1 MPINASFEYAAAE
14 EKYRNANTPE
24 EQLIALEEMLR
35 TAPSHKSSEKFRGD
49 IRLKI
54 KKLRVSI
61 AKQKKSKSGK
71 KGIKKADMQA
81 VIIGLTN
88 SGKSSILKSL
98 TNANPKIASYG
109 FTTIEP
115 EIGTMNYSGC
125 YIQLIDL
132 PPIGSENFDNG
143 LVNNTDLILI
153 VIEKIHEI
161 EHIQELIKNKTA
173 KRIIIFN
180 KIDLYD
186 NNAKRKIYET
196 MKSKRYNF
204 VLVSAETGEGLE
216 ELKEKIFRSY
226 NIIRIYTRQPG
237 KKHDETPVI
246 MLPQSTLEQV
256 AEKILHG
263 YSKKVKFA
271 KIWGPSSKFPGQ
283 QVGLKHILK
292 DKDIV
297 EFYTGWKIKI

>member
-1 MPINASFEYAAAE
+1 MPINASFEYASAE
-14 EKYRNANTPE
+14 EEYRNANTPE

-81 VIIGLTN
+81 VLIGLTN
-88 SGKSSILKSL
+88 SGKSSILKLL

-115 EIGTMNYSGC
+115 EIGTLNYSGC
-125 YIQLIDL
+125 HIQIIDL

-143 LVNNTDLILI
+143 IANNTDLILI
-153 VIEKIHEI
+153 IIEKLHEI
-161 EHIQELIKNKTA
+161 ESLQELIKNKNA
-173 KRIIIFN
+173 KKIIVFN

-186 NNAKRKIYET
+186 ANTKRKIYET

-204 VLVSAETGEGLE
+204 ILISTDTGEGLE
-216 ELKEKIFRSY
+216 ELKEKIFKSF
-226 NIIRIYTRQPG
+226 NIMRVYTRQPG
-237 KKHDETPVI
+237 KREDEVPVI
-246 MLPQSTLEQV
+246 MPPESTLEQV

-263 YSKKVKFA
+263 CSKKVKYA
-271 KIWGPSSKFPGQ
+271 KIWGPSSKFPAQ
-283 QVGLKHILK
+283 QVGLKHVLK
-292 DKDIV
+292 DKDII
-297 EFYTGWKIKI
+297 ELYTE

>member
-1 MPINASFEYAAAE
+1 MPINASFEYAQAE
-14 EKYRNANTPE
+14 ERYRNANTDE
-24 EQLIALEEMLR
+24 EQLKALEEMLR
-35 TAPSHKSSEKFRGD
+35 TAPSHKGSEKFRGD

-54 KKLRVSI
+54 KKLKESI
-61 AKQKKSKSGK
+61 VKQKKSKSGK

-81 VIIGLTN
+81 VLIGLTN
-88 SGKSSILKSL
+88 SGKSSVLKSL

-109 FTTIEP
+109 FTTTEP
-115 EIGTMNYSGC
+115 EIGTLNYSGC
-125 YIQLIDL
+125 HIQIIDL

-143 LVNNTDLILI
+143 IANNTDLILI

-161 EHIQELIKNKTA
+161 EHIQGLIKNKSS
-173 KRIIIFN
+173 KKIIVFN

-186 NNAKRKIYET
+186 ENTKRKIYET

-204 VLVSAETGEGLE
+204 VLVSAETGEGID
-216 ELKEKIFRSY
+216 ELKEKIFKSF

-237 KKHDETPVI
+237 KKQDEVPVI
-246 MLPQSTLEQV
+246 MPPESTLEQV

-271 KIWGPSSKFPGQ
+271 KIWGPSSKFPSQ
-283 QVGLKHILK
+283 QVGLKHVLK

-297 EFYTGWKIKI
+297 EFYTE